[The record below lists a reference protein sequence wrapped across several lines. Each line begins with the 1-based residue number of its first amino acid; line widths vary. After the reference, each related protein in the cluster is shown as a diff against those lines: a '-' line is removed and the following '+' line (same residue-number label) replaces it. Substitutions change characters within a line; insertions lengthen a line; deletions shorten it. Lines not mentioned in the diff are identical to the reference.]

1 MSKKDTDPTTGEKS
15 KPSGRRKMIV
25 LAGAAVLLAGGLT
38 GAKLMLAAGGEDAPK
53 PGAVLALDAMTVNLS
68 DGHYL
73 KFKLALQATADADA
87 EMDGAEAQDLAITQ
101 YTGRTIGELSSAA
114 GRKQAKTQLL
124 DSVKKAYDERVM
136 DIYFTEFVT
145 Q

>member
-15 KPSGRRKMIV
+15 KPSGRRKLLV
-25 LAGAAVLLAGGLT
+25 LVGAAVLLAGGLT
-38 GAKLMLAAGGEDAPK
+38 GAKLMLGNGEKAPE

-73 KFKLALQATADADA
+73 KFKMALRATADAGE

-114 GRKQAKTQLL
+114 GRKQAKVQLL
-124 DSVKKAYDERVM
+124 ESVRKAYEEKIM

>member
-1 MSKKDTDPTTGEKS
+1 MSEKDTEPTTGENT
-15 KPSGRRKMIV
+15 KPSGRKKKMLVIV
-25 LAGAAVLLAGGLT
+25 GAAVLLAGGLV
-38 GAKLMLAAGGEDAPK
+38 GAKLMLGGGEEAPE
-53 PGAVLALDAMTVNLS
+53 PGAVLALEAMTVNLA

-73 KFKLALQATADADA
+73 KFKLALQATADAGE

-101 YTGRTIGELSSAA
+101 YTGRTVGELSSMA
-114 GRKQAKTQLL
+114 GRKQAKGQLL
-124 DSVKKAYDERVM
+124 ESVKHAYEDKVM